1 MEINWTNEAIESFR
15 DTLRY
20 WSKRN
25 CNNDYSNKIIDEVE
39 KTEVFLK
46 ENPMLLS
53 KFVEEVKLYKIL
65 IMKGKFALYYDT
77 SLLYRRRK
85 SNCNK
90 IF

>member
-25 CNNDYSNKIIDEVE
+25 YSNDYSNKIIDEVE
-39 KTEVFLK
+39 KAEVFLK

-53 KFVEEVKLYKIL
+53 KFVE
-65 IMKGKFALYYDT
+65 
-77 SLLYRRRK
+77 
-85 SNCNK
+85 
-90 IF
+90 

>member
-1 MEINWTNEAIESFR
+1 MEINWTNEAIECFR

-65 IMKGKFALYYDT
+65 NYEREVCFVLRF
-77 SLLYRRRK
+77 YRRRK